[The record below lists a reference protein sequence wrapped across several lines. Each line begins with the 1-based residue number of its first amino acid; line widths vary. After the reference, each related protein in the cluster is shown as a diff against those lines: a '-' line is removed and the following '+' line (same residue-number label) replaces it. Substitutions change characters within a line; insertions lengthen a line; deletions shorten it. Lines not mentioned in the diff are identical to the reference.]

1 MLKNVTGDTEPDDI
15 LSGTI
20 CEGWSV
26 LRSSG
31 LGRRMPA
38 ILDSKRPRSLEADR
52 SIIHHLFS
60 KIK

>member
-38 ILDSKRPRSLEADR
+38 ILDSKTP
-52 SIIHHLFS
+52 
-60 KIK
+60 KIA